1 MKPQSLMISLLA
13 AAVATVSGCATAM
26 GGRSAT
32 SIPIANYAPPLTFQV
47 PKVSKVGRLNS
58 QRDIIVA
65 LLDGMRRQIPD
76 LGTQASQPGFGPDT
90 NSVGGV
96 RFDFAPQLGSF
107 EASWKWA
114 QALNHN
120 YLTASIPLTIRDNGA
135 TFEVTLGCPSQL
147 SSDVSNFSL
156 VGIPQWKNDNIGS
169 SLTSAC
175 LSGPA
180 DVSSLT

>member
-1 MKPQSLMISLLA
+1 VKPQLLMISLL
-13 AAVATVSGCATAM
+13 AVATVSGCATAM

-32 SIPIANYAPPLTFQV
+32 SIPIANYSAPLTFQV
-47 PKVSKVGRLNS
+47 PKVSKAGRLNS
-58 QRDIIVA
+58 ERDIVVA
-65 LLDGMRRQIPD
+65 LLDGMRREIPD
-76 LGTQASQPGFGPDT
+76 LGVQASTPGFGPDT
-90 NSVGGV
+90 NSIGGV

-120 YLTASIPLTIRDNGA
+120 YLTASMPLMIRDNGA
-135 TFEVTLGCPSQL
+135 TFEVTLRCPSHL

-156 VGIPQWKNDNIGS
+156 VGIPQWQNDRIGE

-180 DVSSLT
+180 AVSSLT